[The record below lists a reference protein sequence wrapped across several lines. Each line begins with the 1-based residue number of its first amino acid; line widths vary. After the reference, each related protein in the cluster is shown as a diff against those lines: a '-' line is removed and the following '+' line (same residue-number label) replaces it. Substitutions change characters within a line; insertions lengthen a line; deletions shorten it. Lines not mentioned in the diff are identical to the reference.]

1 MTIMSLFTVRLTIVD
16 VLSKGFQ
23 RDFPRRKCWKLPIK
37 ILIRITIRK
46 SSSVMSYHLQKGF
59 LSEEGDANKLRCRS
73 GKSILFRKG
82 MNLGPFFEA
91 PGKSCYLAGNVS
103 LSL

>member
-1 MTIMSLFTVRLTIVD
+1 
-16 VLSKGFQ
+16 
-23 RDFPRRKCWKLPIK
+23 
-37 ILIRITIRK
+37 
-46 SSSVMSYHLQKGF
+46 MSYHLQKGF
-59 LSEEGDANKLRCRS
+59 LSEEGDAKKLRCRS